1 MPFPDDSVQSI
12 LDPAVSWWEQT
23 ESKSVERGFLVQAF
37 LPHVDQVP
45 YTIIPKGR
53 KDPKTH
59 DKAYVQIRE
68 LDIKRPRTREDLP
81 VAAMSL
87 NEKEIWS
94 AYRAKKRPCLVVG
107 KARGTVDSA
116 ARRNMPKR
124 STDQTLLIV
133 PYYGADQDGT
143 RAGYNPQLVEL
154 IRHVRYPQF
163 YMDMLPIGG
172 TEISIGRFDQ
182 VQPIGRM
189 FNSYEPTG
197 YKLNPKAL
205 SILDELFQYYLYNQ
219 LDEDSELYAFLD
231 LLSKEFYF
239 ESD

>member
-1 MPFPDDSVQSI
+1 M
-12 LDPAVSWWEQT
+12 
-23 ESKSVERGFLVQAF
+23 VQAF

-124 STDQTLLIV
+124 STAQTLLVV

-154 IRHVRYPQF
+154 IRHVRFPQF

-182 VQPIGRM
+182 LQPIGRIH
-189 FNSYEPTG
+189 NSYESTG
-197 YKLNPKAL
+197 YKLTQKP
-205 SILDELFQYYLYNQ
+205 FQFWMNCSNTIYIISLRKIANFMH
-219 LDEDSELYAFLD
+219 FLD
-231 LLSKEFYF
+231 LLSKEFLF
-239 ESD
+239 